1 MPAKRSLIIPVALV
15 LVAAVAATSQ
25 CASHSLRAQPQS
37 PSSTPSPISLSLPTT
52 IHFGDSTSGGAYL
65 AKPTSRARVTLG
77 QALLMNDL
85 GLPASRT
92 AAVLADVTMPTDLYE
107 GKAIRH
113 LTCWAIVYI
122 LPQAENVS
130 QGPPGTAPIMVQHSV
145 TILDARTGA
154 FVRGFY
160 TK

>member
-1 MPAKRSLIIPVALV
+1 M
-15 LVAAVAATSQ
+15 
-25 CASHSLRAQPQS
+25 
-37 PSSTPSPISLSLPTT
+37 PISLTLPTT
-52 IHFGDSTSGGAYL
+52 IHYGDSTSGGAYL

-92 AAVLADVTMPTDLYE
+92 TAVLADVTMPTDFYE
-107 GKAIRH
+107 GKSIRS
-113 LTCWAIVYI
+113 LTCWVIVYT

-130 QGPPGTAPIMVQHSV
+130 LGPPDTAPIVVQHSV
-145 TILDARTGA
+145 TILDAHTGA